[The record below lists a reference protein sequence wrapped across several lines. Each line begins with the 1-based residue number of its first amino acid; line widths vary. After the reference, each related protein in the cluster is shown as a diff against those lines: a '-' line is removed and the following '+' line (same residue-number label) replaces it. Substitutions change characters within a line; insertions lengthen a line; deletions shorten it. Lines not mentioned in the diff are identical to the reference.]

1 VAGCSLANRPAGSG
15 GPGYRPAA
23 GAPEPELTGLELD
36 VPGLGAPGLASGL
49 GLAVPG
55 LDASGLGVGPGLSAP

>member
-1 VAGCSLANRPAGSG
+1 VAGRPLANRPAGAG

-36 VPGLGAPGLASGL
+36 VPGLGAPGL
-49 GLAVPG
+49 GLALPG